1 MQFSQVVR
9 KEIER
14 QTQISIKKVSQP
26 SGPAPIKLTNSIQN
40 GINNVNN
47 GHKSSS
53 TLNLSTS
60 KKSFSPYTNENN

>member
-40 GINNVNN
+40 GINNAQNANQNISNIQQNN
-47 GHKSSS
+47 QNGI
-53 TLNLSTS
+53 N
-60 KKSFSPYTNENN
+60 PR